1 MIAHIKGILEESGED
16 YVVMDVSGVGY
27 LISMPLNEVERVKKL
42 NGMVKIY
49 TYHYVREDQMGLFGF
64 LDKEGLSMFKMLINI
79 SGVGPKAALS
89 MLSALSPSNM
99 ILAIISGDDKT
110 LTKAQGVGKKL
121 AQRIILELKDKFK
134 DYNFGVQE
142 DEERTLALPE
152 DNMGEALGALL
163 SLGYTRQEA
172 LSVLNKVDKSKG
184 IEEIV
189 KQALKLLMKG

>member
-1 MIAHIKGILEESGED
+1 MIAHIKGILEEHGED
-16 YVVMDVSGVGY
+16 YVVLDTNGVGY
-27 LISMPLNEVERVKKL
+27 LISMPLNEVEKVKKQK
-42 NGMVKIY
+42 GMVKIF

-64 LDKEGLSMFKMLINI
+64 LDKEALNMFKLLINI

-89 MLSALSPSNM
+89 MLSALSPSSM
-99 ILAIISGDDKT
+99 ILSIISGDDKT

-134 DYNFGVQE
+134 DYNFNSE
-142 DEERTLALPE
+142 NEEEVNVPV

-172 LSVLNKVDKSKG
+172 VSVLNKVDKTKG
-184 IEEIV
+184 IEDVV
-189 KQALKLLMKG
+189 KDALKLLMKG